1 MALVKCPECGK
12 ENISDAAATCPS
24 CGYGIKEH
32 FELVR
37 QKEAFDEEKRQ
48 KQERLQNELEKE
60 LEKIDKSPHPSK
72 PTLLEVITQ
81 ERGWFAIALSAFT
94 AILGIILIVLS
105 CIAGEFGGIIIY
117 AILIFIFG
125 GVALTG
131 ISNIKNRYNALISKY
146 QNWDRYKER
155 LKNDTV
161 ERYETWISD
170 LKKQKFEVQKNSVP
184 VETVSKPQSTH
195 IFKCPKCG
203 SANVKRISN
212 TSRAIS
218 VELMGLASSKIGKQY
233 ECKDCKHMW

>member
-12 ENISDAAATCPS
+12 ESISDAAATCPS

-32 FELVR
+32 FDLIR
-37 QKEAFDEEKRQ
+37 QKETFDEEKRK

-60 LEKIDKSPHPSK
+60 LEKIDVMPRPYKPSLSSFLFDK
-72 PTLLEVITQ
+72 TNWPVLLF
-81 ERGWFAIALSAFT
+81 GFFALIWLLLAVLY
-94 AILGIILIVLS
+94 ILIGEAEGIICLFV
-105 CIAGEFGGIIIY
+105 GGF
-117 AILIFIFG
+117 L
-125 GVALTG
+125 GVFTYVNG
-131 ISNIKNRYNALISKY
+131 KNIKADYDRALDKY
-146 QNWDRYKER
+146 ENWDRYKER

-161 ERYETWISD
+161 ERYEKWISD
-170 LKKQKFEVQKNSVP
+170 LKKQKFEVQKSSVP
-184 VETVSKPQSTH
+184 VETVPTPQSTH

-203 SANVKRISN
+203 SINVKRISN